1 MRVSTCSLTIRNRIG
16 SSMQLQQFQF
26 LNKCTEIRSR
36 LKSKELW
43 PLINTSCLAHENKKK
58 KMSKSWPT
66 CGRESSNDESARS
79 KVQDRSKG
87 EVGGSVRGESMVECS
102 RPIPAPTSVVRPR
115 CSLVI
120 NRRFRW
126 WPVRVPASGE
136 IKSEDSGGVRYERR
150 HRHQRATHSI
160 MLLTPAASILSGAG
174 ANARAAFRW
183 SRRRARRK

>member
-1 MRVSTCSLTIRNRIG
+1 M
-16 SSMQLQQFQF
+16 F
-26 LNKCTEIRSR
+26 
-36 LKSKELW
+36 KS
-43 PLINTSCLAHENKKK
+43 C
-58 KMSKSWPT
+58 PT
-66 CGRESSNDESARS
+66 CGRKSSNDESARS

-87 EVGGSVRGESMVECS
+87 VGGSESMVECS
-102 RPIPAPTSVVRPR
+102 RPIPAPTPVVRPR
-115 CSLVI
+115 CSPVI

-150 HRHQRATHSI
+150 HKHQRATHSI

-183 SRRRARRK
+183 LRRRAHRKWRPAPPFATWTRSRARTVIRARIRAISR